1 MIKTVKYISRGV
13 VSRGLKLPSENDSKP
28 DQARTSPSSQIE
40 PDQKQEHFFALLDDT
55 FRFRH
60 CLILFLSFDVAS
72 TATSDLYQ
80 NISMTE
86 PADGDT
92 LSHWC
97 SCTAYCKGG
106 KLVSK
111 RTFDRHAPDRLT
123 RQFVPLGAFEG
134 TVSVTG
140 KRPAPQ
146 NDAGAGSSQK
156 QKKKSHRPAEVKLH
170 FFFPP
175 AHCLIVFFFPLYT
188 TRPQNTSNHDDQ
200 NSPDPDFLI
209 SGNSPREP
217 SPPRPA
223 EQAPPTP
230 LPPLLPLPRGP
241 PKIVLDNLKIDQ
253 AYIDLL
259 KNASL
264 DDSAL
269 DADTLHRLRN
279 PIEEVLD
286 VDADPDL
293 LLSIE
298 NFLSLTN
305 ASDKAYTDVRANIM
319 RRFPDCAMLSH
330 HLVKQKITEL
340 TGVISIV
347 NDMCVNSCVAFT
359 GPRVD
364 ADACSECGESR
375 WDPQRLADSG
385 GVTKIS

>member
-1 MIKTVKYISRGV
+1 
-13 VSRGLKLPSENDSKP
+13 
-28 DQARTSPSSQIE
+28 
-40 PDQKQEHFFALLDDT
+40 
-55 FRFRH
+55 
-60 CLILFLSFDVAS
+60 
-72 TATSDLYQ
+72 
-80 NISMTE
+80 
-86 PADGDT
+86 
-92 LSHWC
+92 
-97 SCTAYCKGG
+97 
-106 KLVSK
+106 
-111 RTFDRHAPDRLT
+111 
-123 RQFVPLGAFEG
+123 
-134 TVSVTG
+134 
-140 KRPAPQ
+140 
-146 NDAGAGSSQK
+146 
-156 QKKKSHRPAEVKLH
+156 
-170 FFFPP
+170 
-175 AHCLIVFFFPLYT
+175 
-188 TRPQNTSNHDDQ
+188 
-200 NSPDPDFLI
+200 
-209 SGNSPREP
+209 
-217 SPPRPA
+217 
-223 EQAPPTP
+223 
-230 LPPLLPLPRGP
+230 
-241 PKIVLDNLKIDQ
+241 LKIDQ

-347 NDMCVNSCVAFT
+347 NDMCVTSCVAFT

-385 GVTKIS
+385 GVTKISRKTYHTIPLGPQLQALWRSEKGAKAMRYRSEKTAEILRELEANDGVLKQYDDLFSGEDYIRAVKDGKIKEKDTVEWVIMHKVCSPAKFRCGQCIMSIMH